1 MAFMALFGWILLPLI
16 PIALML
22 VALEAVVVWVM
33 THIFLINIIAAVLL
47 VLNLLILIFLLRTKA
62 RRKREGVKKYRWL
75 LPIAALWEGWVVLL
89 CGLYLVIQ
97 PLRYIPL
104 EKLPVDIGR
113 DYTYSQEL
121 FYGTWT
127 VTACQGKTPDCAL
140 TQEEIDRCVG
150 WQITYSADR
159 FASPGGEY
167 PLEPSY
173 AYQRDVVGKDDVSSR
188 YGIELEE
195 LGIYNRRKLDYV
207 HLFLPEETFW
217 DTPLGK
223 EYYIWNQNTILIY
236 RGGVFFRAEREMET
250 PS

>member
-1 MAFMALFGWILLPLI
+1 MAFMALFGWIFFPLI

-33 THIFLINIIAAVLL
+33 THIFLVNVIAAVLL
-47 VLNLLILIFLLRTKA
+47 VLNLAILVLVLRVRA
-62 RRKREGVKKYRWL
+62 GRKREGVKKFRTL
-75 LPIAALWEGWVVLL
+75 LLLATLWEGWVTLL

-97 PLRYIPL
+97 PLQYIPL

-127 VTACQGKTPDCAL
+127 VTACQGKAPDCVL
-140 TQEEIDRCVG
+140 TQEEIDQCIG

-159 FASPGGEY
+159 FASPDGEY
-167 PLEPSY
+167 TLEPSY
-173 AYQRDVVGKDDVSSR
+173 AYQREIVGEDKFSSR

-195 LGIYNRRKLDYV
+195 LGVYNRRKLDYA

>member
-1 MAFMALFGWILLPLI
+1 MAFMALFGWIFLPLI

-33 THIFLINIIAAVLL
+33 THIFLVNVIAAVLL
-47 VLNLLILIFLLRTKA
+47 VLNLAILVLVLRVWA
-62 RRKREGVKKYRWL
+62 GRKREGVKKFRAL
-75 LPIAALWEGWVVLL
+75 LLLATLWEGWVTLL

-97 PLRYIPL
+97 PLQYIPL

-127 VTACQGKTPDCAL
+127 VTACQGKAPDCVL
-140 TQEEIDRCVG
+140 TQEEIDQCIG

-159 FASPGGEY
+159 FASPDGEY
-167 PLEPSY
+167 TLEPSY
-173 AYQRDVVGKDDVSSR
+173 AYQREIVGEDKFSSR

-195 LGIYNRRKLDYV
+195 LGVYNRRKLDYA

-236 RGGVFFRAEREMET
+236 RDGVFFRAEREEET